1 MPHIHDPV
9 GIGAHI
15 QGGDEMKI
23 RIAGLSIVPAGPM
36 PTSGEPAR
44 ADGRS
49 PTWRCP
55 GCGAERHFP
64 GPVAMTA
71 AIPCGVCG
79 ANAMAAP
86 AAPRTGGAP
95 T

>member
-1 MPHIHDPV
+1 MPRFQGPMV
-9 GIGAHI
+9 GDHVN
-15 QGGDEMKI
+15 GGCEMKI
-23 RIAGLSIVPAGPM
+23 RIAGLSIVPVGSM
-36 PTSGEPAR
+36 PTSGALAR

-71 AIPCGVCG
+71 AIPCRACG
-79 ANAMAAP
+79 ANAMTAP
-86 AAPRTGGAP
+86 AAPGTVDART
-95 T
+95 